1 MPGKK
6 AIETNYLVGHFGG
19 FPLRLS
25 WLPRMVHRY
34 GEKGKV
40 PANLETV
47 ACDLGVGKNMAKS
60 MRAWGK
66 VSGVLDDA
74 GEITRLGNRL
84 FTDYDPF
91 LERPESI
98 AFLHWKIAANAKKAS
113 AVSWAFNRI
122 IEGYFSTDDAISNF
136 VQHLSSVAGATY
148 SEGTV
153 RGDVE
158 AVIRMHTHDI
168 NGVNEDI
175 GDRFFAQMG
184 LLGEGKERRR
194 GLHRRTWEDRRAHV
208 TEHVVEHAMLSALAM
223 RKTKSSALSFLYFNK
238 NTQTSPGVV
247 FGLTIDG
254 FFGYVE
260 RICKRRKSPAVL
272 SAMPG
277 GDSLLVVRG
286 KLGEICRKGQTAV
299 LDERFFDQAAK
310 Y

>member
-1 MPGKK
+1 
-6 AIETNYLVGHFGG
+6 
-19 FPLRLS
+19 
-25 WLPRMVHRY
+25 MVHKY
-34 GEKGKV
+34 EVKGKV

-84 FTDYDPF
+84 FNDYDPF

-98 AFLHWKIAANAKKAS
+98 AFLHWKIAANIERAS

-122 IEGYFSTDDAISNF
+122 IKDHFSTDEAIDDF
-136 VQHLSSVAGATY
+136 VHHLSSVAGVTY
-148 SEGTV
+148 SKGTV

-158 AVIRMHTHDI
+158 AVIRMHTHEAD
-168 NGVNEDI
+168 GVNEDV

-184 LLGEGKERRR
+184 LLSEGKSRRH
-194 GLHRRTWEDRRAHV
+194 GLHRRTWEDSRTHV
-208 TEHVVEHAMLSALAM
+208 TEHVVEHALLSSLAM
-223 RKTKSSALSFLYFNK
+223 RRTESSALSFLYLNK
-238 NTQTSPGVV
+238 NALTSPGVV
-247 FGLTIDG
+247 FGLTSDG

-260 RICKRRKSPAVL
+260 RICRGRKSPIVL

-277 GDSLLVVRG
+277 GDPLLTVRG
-286 KLGEICRKGQTAV
+286 KWREICRNGHTSAV
-299 LDERFFDQAAK
+299 DDRFFERAA
-310 Y
+310 